1 MLKALSLAAAMCIA
15 LSAPA
20 FAQGR
25 ILTSVPQG
33 VMTVTD
39 WYKQSVYDPNDKK
52 VGTIADVL
60 IDKDGKVA
68 ALIVAVGGFV
78 GLGAKDVAVSP
89 TAVKMTTKNDKTYLV
104 IDTTKEELT
113 NAAGYRFDRKTRSWI
128 PAEAT
133 RPPTKKKA

>member
-52 VGTIADVL
+52 VGTVADVL

-104 IDTTKEELT
+104 MDTTKEELT
-113 NAAGYRFDRKTRSWI
+113 NAAGYRFDRKTRAWI